1 MNNHLVSLKDI
12 SKIYKM
18 GVTQLQA
25 LKKINLEINPGDF
38 LAVMG
43 PSGSGKSTLMNIIGC
58 LDKPTSGEYFLEG
71 IEISKYN
78 KNQLAVIR
86 NQKIGFVFQTFN
98 LLPRTTAIENV
109 ELPLLY
115 TKISSKKR
123 REMAYRVLAQV
134 GLEGRENQRT
144 NQLSGGEQQRVAIA
158 RALINNPTL
167 LLADEPTGNLD
178 SKTGDEILNIF
189 RGLNQERNITVV
201 IVTHDPHVAEMAK
214 RIIFLKDGE
223 IIDEKIN
230 QE

>member
-25 LKKINLEINPGDF
+25 LKRINLEINPGDF
-38 LAVMG
+38 FAVMG

-189 RGLNQERNITVV
+189 RNLNQERNITVV
-201 IVTHDPHVAEMAK
+201 IVTHDPHVAKMAK

-230 QE
+230 QK